1 MTTPMMRQYREA
13 KERYPGMVVL
23 FRMGDFYELFDDDAR
38 EIAPVLNITL
48 TTRDGAMPMAGFPH
62 HALESHLRK
71 LLVAGK
77 RVAVCDQVEDAAQA
91 KGLVRREVTRVV
103 TPGTLTEDDLLDP
116 RRPSHLVAIT
126 KGPKDTFGVAW
137 VDLGRGRVFA
147 ADAAREAARDLVGG
161 LEPAE
166 LLHPD
171 SRSGRMETLAL
182 LGDQPWLTPRPDWHF
197 EDAESS
203 KLLQGQFGVSTM
215 AGFGFDD
222 RQPCLRAAGA
232 LLAYLKE
239 TVRTGLP
246 HLDIR
251 PHLGESAL
259 RLDETTR
266 RNLEITGNQRD
277 NGREG
282 SLLAAVDR
290 ARTAMGSR
298 LLREWLLEP
307 AADAALIGG
316 RHDSVGSLVEADALR
331 GALREQLGAIGDLQ
345 RVVARAATLRASP
358 RDLAQLSK
366 ALSKVPVMRE
376 AAFQA
381 ASNRSAHLRALAE
394 RIDPCGELAD
404 LLARALA
411 DEPSLVVGE
420 GHVIREGFDASLD
433 EWRHARQRGASWL
446 AEYQAAQI
454 ARTGINSLKVGFNQ
468 VFGYY
473 IEVTQAN
480 ISRVPADYQR
490 KQTLKNAE
498 RFITPELLAF
508 QEKALGADEGIAKR
522 ELELFTALR
531 EAVSRESAR
540 LRSLGDALAELDTLA
555 SFAELARDRG
565 HCRPSIVTGPIL
577 EIDQGRHP
585 VLDVTLPTGTVV
597 PNDLAL
603 GGSGG
608 GTLHLVTGPN
618 MGGKSVFIRQSALLV
633 VMAQSG
639 AFVPARAMR
648 FGLADRLFARVGAGD
663 NLARAQ
669 STFMVEMVET
679 ATILNNATGNSL
691 VILDEIGRGTST
703 YDGVSLAW
711 AIAEDLHDRIRC
723 RCLFATHYHELAQ
736 LAERLSG
743 VRACRAEVLETDRDI
758 TLLHRVVPGT
768 SDRSYG
774 IHVAARA
781 GIPSGVLER
790 ARALLAE
797 LEARHARAPAADGG
811 TIRNPRLVQSS
822 LFAGSDDPV
831 LAEIAGIDPRS
842 LTGEAAIALLARWK
856 RELAG

>member
-1 MTTPMMRQYREA
+1 MTTPMMRQYQEA
-13 KERYPGMVVL
+13 KQRHPGMVVL

-62 HALESHLRK
+62 HALEGHLRK
-71 LLVAGK
+71 LLLAGK

-91 KGLVRREVTRVV
+91 KGLVKREVTRVV

-116 RRPSHLVAIT
+116 RRPSHLVAIA
-126 KGPKDTFGVAW
+126 KGAKDLFGVAW
-137 VDLGRGRVFA
+137 VDLGRGRILA
-147 ADAAREAARDLVGG
+147 ADVHREGARELVGR

-171 SRSGRMETLAL
+171 SRAERVEALAL
-182 LGDQPWLTPRPDWHF
+182 WGDQPWLTPRPDWHF
-197 EDAESS
+197 EESES
-203 KLLQGQFGVSTM
+203 AKSLREQFGVSTLG
-215 AGFGFDD
+215 GFGFDD
-222 RQPCLRAAGA
+222 RAACLRAAGA
-232 LLAYLKE
+232 LVTYLRE
-239 TVRTGLP
+239 TVRAGLP
-246 HLDIR
+246 HLDLR
-251 PHLGESAL
+251 PHHEDHLL

-282 SLLAAVDR
+282 SLLASIDR

-307 AADAALIGG
+307 SADRLVVCSRHDAVAAL
-316 RHDSVGSLVEADALR
+316 LAEDATRNGLR
-331 GALREQLGAIGDLQ
+331 GLLDSIGDLQ
-345 RVVARAATLRASP
+345 RIVGRSATLRASP
-358 RDLAQLSK
+358 RDLAQLS
-366 ALSKVPVMRE
+366 
-376 AAFQA
+376 
-381 ASNRSAHLRALAE
+381 RALAQVPLIRE
-394 RIDPCGELAD
+394 ATAQLGLNRAEHLANLAGRVDPCGELAD
-404 LLARALA
+404 LLRRALA
-411 DEPSLVVGE
+411 EDPSLVVGE
-420 GHVIREGFDASLD
+420 GHVIREGYDATLD
-433 EWRHARQRGASWL
+433 EWRQVRQQGASWL
-446 AEYQAAQI
+446 AGYQAAQI
-454 ARTGINSLKVGFNQ
+454 ARTSINSLKVGYNQ

-480 ISRVPADYQR
+480 ISRVPEDYQR

-508 QEKALGADEGIAKR
+508 QEKALGAEEGVSRR
-522 ELELFTALR
+522 EQELFSQVR
-531 EAVSRESAR
+531 DAVSRESVR
-540 LRSLGDALAELDTLA
+540 LRALGDALAELDTLA
-555 SFAELARDRG
+555 AFAELARDRG
-565 HCRPSIVTGPIL
+565 HCRPEIVKEPIL
-577 EIDQGRHP
+577 DISEGRHP
-585 VLDVTLPTGTVV
+585 VLDATLPTGTVV
-597 PNDLAL
+597 PNDLTI
-603 GGSGG
+603 GGAN

-618 MGGKSVFIRQSALLV
+618 MGGKSVFIRQAALLV
-633 VMAQSG
+633 LMAQAG

-648 FGLADRLFARVGAGD
+648 LGLVDRLFARVGAGD

-679 ATILNNATGNSL
+679 ATILNNATPSSL

-723 RCLFATHYHELAQ
+723 RALFATHYHELAQ
-736 LAERLSG
+736 LAERLPG

-781 GIPSGVLER
+781 GIPAAVLDR
-790 ARALLAE
+790 ARSLLRE
-797 LEARHARAPAADGG
+797 LETRHAQAPAAEGA
-811 TIRNPRLVQSS
+811 TIQKPKLVQAS
-822 LFAGSDDPV
+822 LFAGTSDPI
-831 LAEIAGIDPRS
+831 LTEIAGLDPAGVS
-842 LTGEAAIALLARWK
+842 AEAALGLLQRWK
-856 RELAG
+856 KELGG